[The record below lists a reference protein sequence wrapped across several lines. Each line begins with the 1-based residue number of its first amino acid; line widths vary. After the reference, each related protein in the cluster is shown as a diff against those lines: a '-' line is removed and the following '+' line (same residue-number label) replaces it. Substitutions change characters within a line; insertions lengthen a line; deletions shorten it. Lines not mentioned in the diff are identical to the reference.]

1 VKTGSPRPRIL
12 CDTDARAALLRGMD
26 AMTGLLRPTLGP
38 AARTVAIGR
47 LVGSG
52 PPEVLD
58 NAATIARRTIQLAD
72 PFEDMGAMIVRHLV
86 WRVFEQAGDGAAT
99 AAVIAQALMREAAR
113 YIAAGG
119 DVQAMRRG
127 IEAGLA
133 VAVVELERQ
142 ARPIQLP
149 SEIAAVVAGNL
160 RNERLAN
167 MLGEIVDA
175 VGPDGAILVEDG
187 QGTETGCEY
196 LDGVRWN
203 EGYVSHFL
211 LDEHDAT
218 SVRLVNPRV
227 LISDLSFDRAEQLL
241 PALEACVQ
249 AGERSL
255 LIVAPEVRDSAI
267 GLLVVNRQRGVLDGA
282 VAVRAPSIGEQRTRI
297 LEDLAVITGGR
308 CLRQQASDRLTEVTI
323 GDLGKARLAWATRFA
338 FGILGGHGNRAA
350 IRQRIVDAKAELSAA
365 GDDAYLRG
373 KIKERI
379 GKLAGSAA
387 TIRVGAPTQS
397 EQEDLK
403 LRMEAAVATA
413 RSATLEGVV
422 PGGGSALLA
431 CVPALEALDAAGD
444 EHAGIKLL
452 TAALAEPM
460 RAIASN
466 AGFEPGPIVYE
477 ARRRGPPCLFDVIRR
492 EWVDAWCGGVL
503 DPLPVVRT
511 ALQTGVSAVL
521 TALSADVLV
530 RRSQPPQAINP

>member
-1 VKTGSPRPRIL
+1 
-12 CDTDARAALLRGMD
+12 
-26 AMTGLLRPTLGP
+26 MTGLIRPTLGP

-72 PFEDMGAMIVRHLV
+72 PFENMGAMIIRHLV
-86 WRVFEQAGDGAAT
+86 WRVFERAGDGTAT

-119 DVQAMRRG
+119 DSQAIRRG

-133 VAVVELERQ
+133 VALVGLERQ
-142 ARPIQLP
+142 VRPIQLP
-149 SEIAAVVAGNL
+149 SEIAGVVAGTV

-167 MLGEIVDA
+167 MIGEIVDA

-211 LDEHDAT
+211 LDERDGAR
-218 SVRLVNPRV
+218 VRLVNPRV
-227 LISDLSFDRAEQLL
+227 LISTLSFDRAEQLL
-241 PALEACVQ
+241 PALEACLQ

-282 VAVRAPSIGEQRTRI
+282 VAVRAPSFGEQRTRI
-297 LEDLAVITGGR
+297 LEDLAAITGGR
-308 CLRQQASDRLTEVTI
+308 CLRQEASDRLTDVTI
-323 GDLGKARLAWATRFA
+323 SDLGKARLAWATRFA

-350 IRQRIVDAKAELSAA
+350 IRQRIVDAKAELSGV
-365 GDDAYLRG
+365 GDDEYIRG

-379 GKLAGSAA
+379 GKLAGTAA

-403 LRMEAAVATA
+403 LRMEAAVAAA
-413 RSATLEGVV
+413 RSALQEGVV
-422 PGGGSALLA
+422 PGGGCGLLA
-431 CVPALEALDAAGD
+431 CIPALEALDLGGD
-444 EHAGIKLL
+444 EAVGIQIL
-452 TAALAEPM
+452 ARALAEPM
-460 RAIASN
+460 QAIVSN

-477 ARRRGPPCLFDVIRR
+477 ARRRGPPWLFDVLRR
-492 EWVDAWCGGVL
+492 EWVDAWSGGVL
-503 DPLPVVRT
+503 DALPVART
-511 ALQTGVSAVL
+511 ALETSVSAAVAAL
-521 TALSADVLV
+521 TVDVLV
-530 RRSQPPQAINP
+530 RRARPPQAINP

>member
-1 VKTGSPRPRIL
+1 MKTGSSRPRIL

-86 WRVFEQAGDGAAT
+86 WRVFEQTGDGAAT
-99 AAVIAQALMREAAR
+99 AAVIAQALMREATR

-119 DVQAMRRG
+119 EVHAMRRG

-149 SEIAAVVAGNL
+149 SEIAAVVAGSL
-160 RNERLAN
+160 RSERLAN

-211 LDEHDAT
+211 LDEHGAT

-227 LISDLSFDRAEQLL
+227 LISDLSFDHAEQLL
-241 PALEACVQ
+241 PAVEACVQ

-297 LEDLAVITGGR
+297 LEDLAAITGGR
-308 CLRQQASDRLTEVTI
+308 CLRQQASDRLTGVTI

-350 IRQRIVDAKAELSAA
+350 IRQRIVDAKGELSAV

-422 PGGGSALLA
+422 PGGGCALLA
-431 CVPALEALDAAGD
+431 CVPALEALEAAGD
-444 EHAGIKLL
+444 ERAGIKLL

-466 AGFEPGPIVYE
+466 AGFEPGPIVYD

-492 EWVDAWCGGVL
+492 QWVDAWCGGVL

-511 ALQTGVSAVL
+511 ALQTSVSAVL